1 MTASGDSTAETTSNS
16 EAALTLIG
24 GTVTI
29 GRDAATNAKKNLQN
43 VVQSQRETPVSFSAA
58 TVAAGKD
65 K

>member
-1 MTASGDSTAETTSNS
+1 
-16 EAALTLIG
+16 
-24 GTVTI
+24 VTI

-65 K
+65 RFKEQY